1 MMDIKQAYY
10 DIGTAV
16 KGVCEKV
23 YARNRPKSVEN
34 RPGSYIVVRLPYS
47 IKNEEMDFAG
57 MYNDYTTTAQ
67 IEIYVKDTVSSRNP
81 NGADIEGMAEKVER
95 VMNTFPIMTENI
107 VVTRPRVTLQT
118 DDGEGYGVAIVTAR
132 VRTR

>member
-34 RPGSYIVVRLPYS
+34 RPESYIVVRLPYS

-57 MYNDYTTTAQ
+57 TYNDYTTTAQ
-67 IEIYVKDTVSSRNP
+67 IEIYVRDTVSARNP
-81 NGADIEGMAEKVER
+81 NGADIEGLSEKVAR
-95 VMNTFPIMTENI
+95 VMEKFPIMTENI